1 MTTEEQRLTMGEV
14 CQEIADLK
22 TRRACLTTK
31 IERYRKQISG
41 ADAVLS
47 GLLGH
52 GPPRQTP
59 SEDKWPSYADIV
71 AVFNEATEVKTR
83 IVELESR
90 LREWKVMD

>member
-1 MTTEEQRLTMGEV
+1 MGEV

-31 IERYRKQISG
+31 IERFKKQIAG
-41 ADAVLS
+41 ADTVLS
-47 GLLGH
+47 SLLAH
-52 GPPRQTP
+52 GSPRETP
-59 SEDKWPSYADIV
+59 SEGDWPSYADILS
-71 AVFNEATEVKTR
+71 VFDETTEVKRR